1 MSEAKIYV
9 GIDVAK
15 ATLEVA
21 GAGLKGAYPND
32 AVGYR
37 RLLKVLPKSRHLVQ
51 VIVESTG
58 GYERGLVLALQGAGV
73 GVSVVHPMR
82 VRAFARARGLLAK
95 TDRIDA
101 QLLVDYG
108 RTLGPAA
115 NPPLSPQQREL
126 AELVRARRQLRQAYT
141 AQANQREH
149 AAGATVRRSLDRVLR
164 CLVDE
169 MARLEKAITKLV
181 AAQPALVAKSQKL
194 QSVCGVGPQTA
205 AVLLADL
212 PELGA
217 LSKTE
222 VAALAGL
229 APRNRDS
236 GSWQGQRSIGGGRRH
251 VRSALYLA
259 AFVAVRFNPV
269 LKAFY
274 QRLRSAGKPTKVAL
288 TACARKL
295 LIHLNSLLKNLQLA
309 PC

>member
-9 GIDVAK
+9 GVDVAK

-32 AVGYR
+32 AAGHR
-37 RLLKVLPKSRHLVQ
+37 RLLKALPGSRHLVQ

-58 GYERGLVLALQGAGV
+58 GYERGLVLALQAADV

-95 TDRIDA
+95 TDAIDA
-101 QLLVDYG
+101 QLLVDYA

-115 NPPLSPQQREL
+115 NLPLSPRQREL

-141 AQANQREH
+141 AQSNQREH
-149 AAGATVRRSLDRVLR
+149 AACATVRRSLDRVLR
-164 CLVDE
+164 CLARE
-169 MARLEKAITKLV
+169 MARLEKTIAKLV
-181 AAQPALVAKSQKL
+181 AQQPALVAKSQKL

-212 PELGA
+212 PELGS

-236 GSWQGQRSIGGGRRH
+236 GSWQGRRSIGGGRRH

-259 AFVAVRFNPV
+259 ALVAVRFNPV

-274 QRLRSAGKPTKVAL
+274 QRLRSAGKPAKVAL
-288 TACARKL
+288 AACARKL